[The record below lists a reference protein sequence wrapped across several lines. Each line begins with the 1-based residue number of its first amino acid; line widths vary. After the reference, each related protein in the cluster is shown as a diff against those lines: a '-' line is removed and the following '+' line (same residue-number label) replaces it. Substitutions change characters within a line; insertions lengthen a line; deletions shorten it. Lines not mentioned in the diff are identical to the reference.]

1 MSKILAIFG
10 ATGQQGSSVVNHV
23 LADPVLSKT
32 YSIRAITRDTTSP
45 SAQSLTNRGVN
56 VVQADVTDRA
66 SLESAL
72 SGVHTIFAM
81 TTPSFAPNGYEIELN
96 AGKLI
101 ADVAVAKGV
110 DYIIFSTLPSIS
122 KISNGKYTKAAHF
135 DAKAAAEEYIRSL
148 PIKSAFYMP
157 GFFMEN
163 FDGKALVPYP
173 KAGGDGYVI
182 SLPTSGK
189 TRLPLIDTIGDGGK
203 FVGAILAEPDKYQ
216 GKRFLAAN
224 GLWDLEEIAAAMTKT
239 SGKKVVYEEV
249 SVEDFKKTIPFGAD
263 VFVETFKA
271 LEEYGY
277 SGSDTEE
284 DVAWA
289 VANARGRLS
298 SLEEFLVA
306 HPLKLE

>member
-1 MSKILAIFG
+1 MSKTLAVFG

-45 SAQSLTNRGVN
+45 SALSLTNRGVN

-72 SGVHTIFAM
+72 SGVHTVFAM
-81 TTPSFAPNGYEIELN
+81 TTPSFAPNGYETELN
-96 AGKLI
+96 AAKLI

-110 DYIIFSTLPSIS
+110 EYIIFSTLPSIS
-122 KISNGKYTKAAHF
+122 QMSNGKYTKAFHF

-148 PIKSAFYMP
+148 PIKSAFFMP

-163 FDGKALVPYP
+163 FDGKALVPHP

-182 SLPTSGK
+182 SMPTSATTK
-189 TRLPLIDTIGDGGK
+189 LPLIDTIGDGGK
-203 FVGAILAEPDKYQ
+203 FIGAILAEPDKYE
-216 GKRFLAAN
+216 GKTFTGAS

-249 SVEDFKKTIPFGAD
+249 SVEDFKKMVPFGAD
-263 VFVETFKA
+263 VFVQTFKA

-277 SGSDTEE
+277 SGPETEA

-289 VANARGRLS
+289 VANARGKLS